1 MEKKYS
7 IIHEWISLL
16 VDYFWGKYIR
26 VHAGSS
32 RYLSQEFFKRST
44 ERNWDLSLAE
54 GKNWRLPGIVSRK
67 GLQARDL
74 EEMDR
79 IHSLLWAKDYAGKK
93 KGIQSKII

>member
-1 MEKKYS
+1 M
-7 IIHEWISLL
+7 
-16 VDYFWGKYIR
+16 
-26 VHAGSS
+26 
-32 RYLSQEFFKRST
+32 
-44 ERNWDLSLAE
+44 SLAE